1 MNFCSA
7 YCSDWF
13 LEHLSYLEFPPQLRN
28 ISPTISP
35 TTEMKLDDTMRM
47 SMIFKLLEKSVIA
60 ISLGRYEFL

>member
-28 ISPTISP
+28 ISPR
-35 TTEMKLDDTMRM
+35 TELKLDVNMRVF
-47 SMIFKLLEKSVIA
+47 MIFQLLDKSVIA
-60 ISLGRYEFL
+60 ISEG

>member
-35 TTEMKLDDTMRM
+35 TTQLKLSDTMWM
-47 SMIFKLLEKSVIA
+47 SMIFRLLVISVGA
-60 ISLGRYEFL
+60 VSLG